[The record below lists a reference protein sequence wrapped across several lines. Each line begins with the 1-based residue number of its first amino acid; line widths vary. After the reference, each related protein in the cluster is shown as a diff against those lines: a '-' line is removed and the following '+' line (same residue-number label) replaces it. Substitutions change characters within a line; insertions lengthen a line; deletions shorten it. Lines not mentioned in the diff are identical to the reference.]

1 MPGERATVVWLR
13 RDLRLSDNPALAAAV
28 ARGGPIVVA
37 WVHAP
42 GEEGESAPGGAAR
55 VFLHGALRSLSDA
68 LSARG
73 NRLVLRR
80 GPAIKALIDLAR
92 ESGADTIHANR
103 VWDPPLLVR
112 DERAVAALRA
122 NGLEARLFGDGVLF
136 PPDSVRTAGGR
147 PFRVF
152 TPFWRRCLSMPP
164 PGVPIPAPARVPS
177 PPSQPPSWPLAD
189 LRLLPDPP
197 WDAGIRDAWNPGEE
211 GARERL
217 SGFLDGA
224 MASYPVNRD
233 RPDVDGTSRLSPY
246 LHFGSIGARQ
256 TWHAVQARVAA
267 DRPPGAARGA
277 EPFLRQLGWREFAH
291 HLLFHTP
298 GTVRSPL
305 RPEFAEFPWRDDPD
319 AFAAWTRGRTGFP
332 LVDAGMRQ
340 LWATG
345 WMHNRVRM
353 VVASF
358 LVKHLLL
365 PWQKG
370 AAWFLDTLVDADLA
384 NNTFGWQWAAG
395 CGADAAP
402 WFRIFN
408 PVLQGEKFDP
418 RGDYVRKWVPELGR
432 LPGRWI
438 HRPWDAPATVLAESG
453 VTLGKSYPRP
463 IVDHAAARARA
474 LAALAGIR
482 SRP

>member
-1 MPGERATVVWLR
+1 MPETNATVVWLR
-13 RDLRLSDNPALAAAV
+13 RDLRLTDNPALAAAV
-28 ARGGPIVVA
+28 ARGGPVVVA

-42 GEEGESAPGGAAR
+42 GEEGESAPGAAAR
-55 VFLHGALRSLSDA
+55 VFLHGALLSLSGA
-68 LSARG
+68 LSARDG
-73 NRLVLRR
+73 RLVLRR
-80 GPAIKALIDLAR
+80 GPTIKALIDLAR
-92 ESGADTIHANR
+92 ESGADAIYANK
-103 VWDPPLLVR
+103 VWEPPFLAR

-136 PPDSVRTAGGR
+136 PPDAVRTAGGG

-152 TPFWRRCLSMPP
+152 TPFRRRIASLPD
-164 PGVPIPAPARVPS
+164 PGDPLPAPRRIPS
-177 PPSQPPSWPLAD
+177 PPSSLPSWPLEE
-189 LRLLPDPP
+189 LRLLPAVR
-197 WDAGIRDAWNPGEE
+197 WDEGIRSAWAPGEE
-211 GARERL
+211 GARDRL
-217 SGFLDGA
+217 SRFLDGA
-224 MASYPVNRD
+224 LGSYPAGRD
-233 RPDVDGTSRLSPY
+233 RPDLDGTSRLSPY
-246 LHFGSIGARQ
+246 LHFGCIGSRQ
-256 TWHAVQARVAA
+256 AWRAVQARAAA
-267 DRPPGAARGA
+267 DSASGTVQGA
-277 EPFLRQLGWREFAH
+277 EAFLRQLAWREFAH
-291 HLLFHTP
+291 HLLFHFPETP
-298 GTVRSPL
+298 HAPL
-305 RPEFAEFPWRDDPD
+305 RPEYSAFPWREDPNSLV
-319 AFAAWTRGRTGFP
+319 AWQKGQTGYP

-384 NNTFGWQWAAG
+384 NNTFGWQWTAG

-438 HRPWDAPATVLAESG
+438 HRPWVAPAAVLAEAG
-453 VTLGKSYPRP
+453 VAPGRNYPRP
-463 IVDHAAARARA
+463 VVDHAAARARA
-474 LAALAGIR
+474 LAALSAVR
-482 SRP
+482 ARP